1 VKRRGDSRRRGVFA
15 GKSVL
20 NYLTVVI
27 TPDLGHGGPVQS
39 LDLRSRKQLMRALVV
54 DDSRPIRRIE
64 SDILKAL
71 GFETADASN
80 GKEALERL
88 QSAPLPDVVLVDWNM
103 PEMDG
108 LEFITAVRRDARFSN
123 LVVLMV
129 TTETETDQML
139 RALSAGA
146 DEYLMKPFQKEG
158 LVDKLRLVGVVK

>member
-1 VKRRGDSRRRGVFA
+1 
-15 GKSVL
+15 
-20 NYLTVVI
+20 
-27 TPDLGHGGPVQS
+27 
-39 LDLRSRKQLMRALVV
+39 MRALVV

-64 SDILKAL
+64 GEILREL
-71 GFETADASN
+71 GFETADACN

-88 QSAPLPDVVLVDWNM
+88 QSAPLPDIVLVDWNM

-108 LEFITAVRRDARFSN
+108 LEFIKAVRRDSRYSG

-129 TTETETDQML
+129 TTEIETDQML
-139 RALSAGA
+139 RALTAGA